1 MPIANRLES
10 LRAHFDCLNE
20 LVAAAPCVLMLSHSD
35 GSARAV
41 VHVFH
46 ADTFD
51 QAWALLHVFAVQI
64 FSEPA
69 TEPEHLRVDRVC
81 NVERT
86 SWAELKTQLSKT
98 KRNYFTRGIA
108 LDAQFEQSFLS
119 GELNGNAMLYGG
131 ANVECAQLNV
141 GNFEKYARKKY
152 GKQFT
157 LNHAGQ
163 QPVRLFDTQGAYC
176 GAGGVV
182 HPLEQQ
188 GAATGRRTLPPLDAA
203 LCAELVSNA
212 SEFLARQVKENGLF
226 VYGLFPCFNKEI
238 ATYNTLRHASSTYAM
253 IEAWE
258 LTQSDFLKTSIE
270 RSLLCLTGELIKKV
284 TLPGGIEAAFLV
296 DTNNE
301 IKLGGN
307 AVSILALA
315 KYTELTGSAQYIGLM
330 EQLAQ
335 GLVAMLN
342 PATRQFVHVLN
353 FPELSVK
360 EQFRIIY
367 YDGEAAFAL
376 MRLYKITR
384 RARWL
389 QAVELAFEY
398 FIEAQHWKA
407 NDHWLSYCVNEL
419 TLYRPRREYFEFGI
433 RNFASHLDFVL
444 TRITTFP
451 TLLELMTAVE
461 QMLTRLQ
468 GLPEFADLYA
478 QVDREKFD
486 RALHWRANY
495 LLNGYFWP
503 EWAMYFAKPDSVVGA
518 FFIRHHAYRVRI
530 DDVEH
535 YVSGLVAYRK
545 LLQKTPVR
553 APAAQVPQPAR
564 LNARLADIT
573 VWFLNQNMAFQRSGV
588 ENAALLRNRVFTREM
603 QVQPVLLTCRYNPR
617 LSESIQRLIE
627 NGALLPTQKCQ
638 SVYDFL
644 QNAEHVPKVLNTG
657 ESILSNRTFVTQT
670 VANRRD
676 LRVSDRHGHLLMY
689 LVRNPENDALDYIN
703 HFCNGVKFRKDHYDA
718 RGFLSRIQ
726 YLHDT
731 TASPAYEH
739 YLRPDGSLAIAKF
752 YRCVEGK
759 MVLQNIRLHHAK
771 GDLLESFSSEQALIT
786 HALIAMLARQ
796 SGKHVLIVDKNR
808 LLYKPAIAAQE
819 HTHRN
824 TPNHVA
830 VVPIIHALHT
840 QAASDMARSPT
851 NSNFRDILH
860 GIERPDAIVTLTEQ
874 QKADIQARYGP
885 GRVFSIG
892 HSYETDLPPTPFAQR
907 NRFRIV
913 SMARYSIE
921 KNQHLAIDA
930 FALVLKKYPQATL
943 DFYGFAVAG
952 DPLFAALNARVD
964 ALALQGKVR
973 LNGWADSPAL
983 HYESAGLS
991 LLTSQGEAFSLAIM
1005 ESLCHACP
1013 PVAFDV
1019 PYGPAHL
1026 IEHGQTGLLVPFGDV
1041 PALAA
1046 AIMSVLG
1053 DPSLHQRLSE
1063 QARANA
1069 SRFRHAEHALQWR
1082 ALFSSVGVVDEEG
1095 GAS

>member
-1 MPIANRLES
+1 MPIANRLE
-10 LRAHFDCLNE
+10 LIRTYFDGLGQFDK
-20 LVAAAPCVLMLSHSD
+20 AGYCVLMLSYSG
-35 GSARAV
+35 GSTRAV
-41 VHVFH
+41 VH
-46 ADTFD
+46 TFRETTFN
-51 QAWALLHVFAVQI
+51 QAWALLHDFAMQM
-64 FSEPA
+64 FNESSA
-69 TEPEHLRVDRVC
+69 EPEHLRVDRVC
-81 NVERT
+81 NIEPT
-86 SWAELKTQLSKT
+86 SWAELKDRLST
-98 KRNYFTRGIA
+98 SKRNYFTRGIA
-108 LDAQFEQSFLS
+108 LDAQFEHSFLW

-131 ANVECAQLNV
+131 ADVEFAQLNV

-152 GKQFT
+152 GNKFT

-163 QPVRLFDTQGAYC
+163 QPVWLFDAQGAYC
-176 GAGGVV
+176 SEDAVLY
-182 HPLEQQ
+182 PLEQE
-188 GAATGRRTLPPLDAA
+188 GVATGCRVLPPLDAA
-203 LCAELVSNA
+203 FCVDLVTTA
-212 SEFLARQVKENGLF
+212 SEFLARQVKESGLF
-226 VYGLFPCFNKEI
+226 VYGLFPCFNREI
-238 ATYNTLRHASSTYAM
+238 PNYNTLRHASSTYAM

-258 LTQSDFLKTSIE
+258 ITQSEFLKASID
-270 RSLLCLTGELIKKV
+270 RSLLCLTSELIKKV

-307 AVSILALA
+307 AVCILALA
-315 KYTELTGSAQYIGLM
+315 KYTELTGNAQYIGLM
-330 EQLAQ
+330 ELLAQ

-342 PATRQFVHVLN
+342 PSTRQFVHVLN
-353 FPELSVK
+353 FPDLSVK

-398 FIEAQHWKA
+398 FIEARHWKA

-433 RNFASHLDFVL
+433 RNFANHLDFVL

-451 TLLELMTAVE
+451 TLLELMMAAE
-461 QMLTRLQ
+461 QMLKRLQ
-468 GLPEFADLYA
+468 SLPEFADLYA

-495 LLNGYFWP
+495 LLTAYFWP

-545 LLQKTPVR
+545 LLQRMPAPVLLSG
-553 APAAQVPQPAR
+553 PVR
-564 LNARLADIT
+564 LNARLTEVT

-588 ENAALLRNRVFTREM
+588 ENAALLRNQVFTREL

-617 LSESIQRLIE
+617 LSESIQRLVAD
-627 NGALLPTQKCQ
+627 GVLPATQKYQ

-644 QNAEHVPKVLNTG
+644 QNAEHIPAVLNTG
-657 ESILSNRTFVTQT
+657 ESILSNPAFHAQP

-676 LRVSDRHGHLLMY
+676 VRVGDRHGHLLMY
-689 LVRNPENDALDYIN
+689 LVRNPDNDALEHIN

-726 YLHDT
+726 YLHET
-731 TASPAYEH
+731 TALPAYEH
-739 YLRPDGSLAIAKF
+739 YLRLDGSLAIAKF

-759 MVLQNIRLHHAK
+759 MVLQNIRLHNAK
-771 GDLLESFSSEQALIT
+771 GDVLESFSSEQGLIT

-796 SGKHVLIVDKNR
+796 GGKHVLIVDKNR
-808 LLYKPAIAAQE
+808 LLYKPAIAAQD
-819 HTHRN
+819 HIHRN
-824 TPNHVA
+824 TPGQVA
-830 VVPIIHALHT
+830 VVPVIHALHT
-840 QAASDMARSPT
+840 QAASDMDSSPT

-860 GIERPDAIVTLTEQ
+860 AIERPDAIVTLTEQ
-874 QKADIQARYGP
+874 QKADIQTRYGP

-892 HSYETDLPPTPFAQR
+892 HSYETDLPATPFAQR
-907 NRFRIV
+907 NRFQIV
-913 SMARYSIE
+913 SMARYSSE

-930 FALVLKKYPQATL
+930 FALVLQQYPQASL

-952 DPLFAALNARVD
+952 DPLLAALKARIE
-964 ALALQGKVR
+964 ALGLQGSVR
-973 LNGWADSPAL
+973 LNGWADNPAL

-1013 PVAFDV
+1013 PIAFDV
-1019 PYGPAHL
+1019 PYGPSHL
-1026 IEHGQTGLLVPFGDV
+1026 IEQGQTGLLVPFGDV

-1046 AIMSVLG
+1046 AILSVFG
-1053 DPSLHQRLSE
+1053 NPTLHQQLSE
-1063 QARANA
+1063 QARANS
-1069 SRFRHAEHALQWR
+1069 SRFRHAEHARQWS
-1082 ALFSSVGVVDEEG
+1082 ALCASVGV
-1095 GAS
+1095 S

>member
-10 LRAHFDCLNE
+10 LRAHFKGFNV
-20 LVAAAPCVLMLSHSD
+20 VATVQPCVLMLSHSD
-35 GSARAV
+35 GSTRAL
-41 VHVFH
+41 VH
-46 ADTFD
+46 TFRSNTFEKT
-51 QAWALLHVFAVQI
+51 WNLLHEFAVRA
-64 FSEPA
+64 FGEP
-69 TEPEHLRVDRVC
+69 TPEPEHLRVDLVC
-81 NVERT
+81 DIEQIN
-86 SWAELKTQLSKT
+86 WNELKNRLSTT

-108 LDAQFEQSFLS
+108 LDAQFEHSFLW

-131 ANVECAQLNV
+131 ADVECAQLHV

-152 GKQFT
+152 GKAFV
-157 LNHAGQ
+157 LNPAQQ
-163 QPVRLFDTQGAYC
+163 QPVWLFDTQGAYC
-176 GAGGVV
+176 GTDARVY
-182 HPLEQQ
+182 PLEQY
-188 GAATGRRTLPPLDAA
+188 GVATGRRVLPPLDEAQ
-203 LCAELVSNA
+203 CADLVTHA
-212 SEFLARQVKENGLF
+212 SEFLARQVKESGLF

-238 ATYNTLRHASSTYAM
+238 ASYNTLRHASSTYAM

-258 LTQSDFLKTSIE
+258 LTKSDFLKSAID
-270 RSLLCLTGELIKKV
+270 RSLWCLTHELIKKV
-284 TLPGGIEAAFLV
+284 VLPGGIEAAFLV

-315 KYTELTGSAQYIGLM
+315 KYTELTGNAQYIGLM
-330 EQLAQ
+330 ELLAQ

-342 PATRQFVHVLN
+342 PSTRQFVHVLN
-353 FPELSVK
+353 FPDLSVK

-384 RARWL
+384 RVRWL

-398 FIEAQHWKA
+398 FIEAQHWRS

-419 TLYRPRREYFEFGI
+419 TVYRPRREYFEFGI
-433 RNFASHLDFVL
+433 RNFANHLDFVL

-451 TLLELMTAVE
+451 TLLELMMAAE

-468 GLPEFADLYA
+468 SLPEFADLYA

-495 LLNGYFWP
+495 LLTGYFWP
-503 EWAMYFAKPDSVVGA
+503 EWAMYFARPDSVAGA

-545 LLQKTPVR
+545 LLQKKPV
-553 APAAQVPQPAR
+553 PVCNTVDTEPAR
-564 LNARLADIT
+564 LNARLADVT
-573 VWFLNQNMAFQRSGV
+573 LWFLNQNMAFQRSGV
-588 ENAALLRNRVFTREM
+588 ENAALLRNQVFTREM

-627 NGALLPTQKCQ
+627 NGVLPATQKYQ

-644 QNAEHVPKVLNTG
+644 QNAEQVPGVLNTG
-657 ESILSNRTFVTQT
+657 ESFLTNPAFSVQS
-670 VANRRD
+670 VSNRRD
-676 LRVSDRHGHLLMY
+676 VRVSDSHGQLLMY
-689 LVRNPENDALDYIN
+689 LVRNPDNDALDYIN
-703 HFCNGVKFRKDHYDA
+703 HFCKGEKFRKDHYDA

-731 TASPAYEH
+731 TALPAHEH

-759 MVLQNIRLHHAK
+759 MVLQNIRLHHAN
-771 GDLLESFSSEQALIT
+771 GELVQSFSSEQALIT
-786 HALIAMLARQ
+786 HALVALLARQ
-796 SGKHVLIVDKNR
+796 GGKHVLIVDKNR
-808 LLYKPAIAAQE
+808 LLYKPAIAAQD
-819 HTHRN
+819 HIHRN

-830 VVPIIHALHT
+830 VVPVIHALHT
-840 QAASDMARSPT
+840 QTASDMASSPT

-892 HSYETDLPPTPFAQR
+892 HSYETDLPATPFAQR
-907 NRFRIV
+907 DRFRIV
-913 SMARYSIE
+913 SMARYSSE
-921 KNQHLAIDA
+921 KNQHLAIEA
-930 FALVLKKYPQATL
+930 FAQVLQKYPQASL

-952 DPLFAALNARVD
+952 DPLLAALNARVD
-964 ALALQGKVR
+964 ALGLQGKVR
-973 LNGWADSPAL
+973 LNGWADKPAL

-1019 PYGPAHL
+1019 PYGPSHL
-1026 IEHGQTGLLVPFGDV
+1026 IDHGQTGLLVPFGDV
-1041 PALAA
+1041 HALAA
-1046 AIMSVLG
+1046 AILSVFG
-1053 DPSLHQRLSE
+1053 DPAWHQRLSE
-1063 QARANA
+1063 QARAN
-1069 SRFRHAEHALQWR
+1069 SPRFRHAKHANQWR
-1082 ALFSSVGVVDEEG
+1082 ALFSSVGISEEEG
-1095 GAS
+1095 GVS

>member
-1 MPIANRLES
+1 MLIANRLES
-10 LRAHFDCLNE
+10 LRAHIKGFRV
-20 LVAAAPCVLMLSHSD
+20 VATVQPCVLMLSHSD
-35 GSARAV
+35 GSTRAV
-41 VHVFH
+41 VHTFR
-46 ADTFD
+46 DTDFEN
-51 QAWALLHVFAVQI
+51 AWVSLHEFGART
-64 FSEPA
+64 FNEPGA
-69 TEPEHLRVDRVC
+69 EPEHLRVDLVC
-81 NVERT
+81 NIEQIN
-86 SWAELKTQLSKT
+86 WQELKSRLSTT

-108 LDAQFEQSFLS
+108 LDAQFEHSFLW

-131 ANVECAQLNV
+131 ADVECAQLHV

-152 GKQFT
+152 GKTFT
-157 LNHAGQ
+157 LNHAGR
-163 QPVRLFDTQGAYC
+163 QPVWLFDTQGAYC
-176 GAGGVV
+176 GTDAVV
-182 HPLEQQ
+182 HPLEQE
-188 GAATGRRTLPPLDAA
+188 GVATGRRVLPQLDAA
-203 LCAELVSNA
+203 LCADLVTNA
-212 SEFLARQVKENGLF
+212 SEFLARQVKESGQF
-226 VYGLFPCFNKEI
+226 VYGLFPCFNKEV
-238 ATYNTLRHASSTYAM
+238 ASYNTLRHASSTYAM

-258 LTQSDFLKTSIE
+258 LTQSGFLKSAID
-270 RSLLCLTGELIKKV
+270 RSLLCLTHELIRKV
-284 TLPGGIEAAFLV
+284 VLPGGIEAAFLV

-307 AVSILALA
+307 SVCILALA
-315 KYTELTGSAQYIGLM
+315 KYTELTGNAQYIGLM
-330 EQLAQ
+330 ELLAQ

-342 PATRQFVHVLN
+342 PSTRQFVHVLN
-353 FPELSVK
+353 FPDLSVK

-398 FIEAQHWKA
+398 FIEAQHWRA

-419 TLYRPRREYFEFGI
+419 TLYRPKREYFEFGI
-433 RNFASHLDFVL
+433 RNFANHLDFVL

-451 TLLELMTAVE
+451 TLLELMMAAE

-468 GLPEFADLYA
+468 SLPEFADLYA
-478 QVDREKFD
+478 QVDREKFG

-495 LLNGYFWP
+495 LLTGYFWP
-503 EWAMYFAKPDSVVGA
+503 EWAMYFAKPDSVAGA
-518 FFIRHHAYRVRI
+518 FFIRHHSYRVRI

-545 LLQKTPVR
+545 LLQRMPS
-553 APAAQVPQPAR
+553 QVPVHNSTGTEPVC
-564 LNARLADIT
+564 LNARLADVT

-588 ENAALLRNRVFTREM
+588 ENAALLRNQVFIREM
-603 QVQPVLLTCRYNPR
+603 QVQPMLLTCRYNPR
-617 LSESIQRLIE
+617 LSESIQRLVAG
-627 NGALLPTQKCQ
+627 GALPPTQKYQ

-644 QNAEHVPKVLNTG
+644 QKAEHVPHVLNTG
-657 ESILSNRTFVTQT
+657 ETILTNPAFDTQA

-676 LRVSDRHGHLLMY
+676 VRVSNLQDHLLMY
-689 LVRNPENDALDYIN
+689 LVRNPENEALDYIN

-718 RGFLSRIQ
+718 RGFLSCIQ
-726 YLHDT
+726 YLHET

-759 MVLQNIRLHHAK
+759 MVLQNIRLHNAK
-771 GDLLESFSSEQALIT
+771 GDLLESFPSEQALIT

-796 SGKHVLIVDKNR
+796 GGKHVLIVDKNR
-808 LLYKPAIAAQE
+808 LLYKPAIAAQD
-819 HTHRN
+819 HIHRN

-840 QAASDMARSPT
+840 QTASDMVSSPT

-860 GIERPDAIVTLTEQ
+860 GMERPDAIVTLTRQ

-892 HSYETDLPPTPFAQR
+892 HSYETDLPATPFEQR
-907 NRFRIV
+907 NRFRMV
-913 SMARYSIE
+913 SMARYSSE

-930 FALVLKKYPQATL
+930 FAQVLQKYPHATL

-952 DPLFAALNARVD
+952 DPLLATLTARIEALG
-964 ALALQGKVR
+964 LQGKVR
-973 LNGWADSPAL
+973 LNGWADKPAL

-1019 PYGPAHL
+1019 PYGPSHL

-1041 PALAA
+1041 QGLAA
-1046 AIMSVLG
+1046 AILSVL
-1053 DPSLHQRLSE
+1053 DNPAWHQQLSE
-1063 QARANA
+1063 QARAN
-1069 SRFRHAEHALQWR
+1069 SLRFRHAEHAHQWR
-1082 ALFSSVGVVDEEG
+1082 ALFSSVGIFEK
-1095 GAS
+1095 